1 MRGAKLRFGGKRVS
15 MVAAFRVVVRGRE
28 TESEP
33 GSSFPKR
40 CANFGNERQQPAAKP
55 PIVPPPPKVTAR
67 AMRPLWRDLILRVWG
82 ADPLQCP
89 CCQATMHC
97 VGTIVRPGEVQFFLR
112 LHGLWEGIID
122 LPPPPDPPFD
132 IETFEPIAPPWQA
145 IREWIPDDDAE
156 PSFDFFDQRPD
167 SGKSVEI
174 RREDG
179 SILVLDFD

>member
-1 MRGAKLRFGGKRVS
+1 MQG
-15 MVAAFRVVVRGRE
+15 
-28 TESEP
+28 
-33 GSSFPKR
+33 
-40 CANFGNERQQPAAKP
+40 
-55 PIVPPPPKVTAR
+55 
-67 AMRPLWRDLILRVWG
+67 
-82 ADPLQCP
+82 
-89 CCQATMHC
+89 